1 VELQAGSPGDYLHA
15 DEIVESES
23 VAVAALAARLRAE
36 HPDAASFS
44 RAAYEWVRDC
54 ISHSVDVQDPR
65 VTVTATEVLRAGV
78 GLCFAKSHLLVAV
91 LRNQGIPAGLCY
103 QRLADGEGFA
113 LHGLVA
119 VHLGG
124 VWHRLDPRGNR
135 EAINAQFNL
144 ATEQLAWIVDPAIGE
159 VDYPTVFATPSPAV
173 IAALRASDDA
183 LQLCA
188 GGLPITP

>member
-1 VELQAGSPGDYLHA
+1 VELQASAPGDYLHA

-44 RAAYEWVRDC
+44 RAAYEWVRDR

-78 GLCFAKSHLLVAV
+78 GLCFAKSHLLVAL
-91 LRNQGIPAGLCY
+91 LRNQGVPAGLCY
-103 QRLADGEGFA
+103 QRLSDGSGLM

-119 VHLGG
+119 ANLCGR
-124 VWHRLDPRGNR
+124 WHRLDPRGNR
-135 EAINAQFNL
+135 DGLDAQFSL
-144 ATEQLAWIVDPAIGE
+144 VDECLAWVVDPDIGE
-159 VDYPTVFATPSPAV
+159 VDYPEVFVAPLPTVV
-173 IAALRASDDA
+173 QALRSSRDA
-183 LQLCA
+183 LKLCA
-188 GGLPITP
+188 NGLPSAI